1 MKKNVIYVDFRFTR
15 KRIVSKKLH
24 LLYKIDYLIKKLK
37 ELFVKPSSSKSPAVY
52 PFKKILWI

>member
-24 LLYKIDYLIKKLK
+24 LLYKIDYVIKKIK
-37 ELFVKPSSSKSPAVY
+37 EFFVKSSNSKAPTVY